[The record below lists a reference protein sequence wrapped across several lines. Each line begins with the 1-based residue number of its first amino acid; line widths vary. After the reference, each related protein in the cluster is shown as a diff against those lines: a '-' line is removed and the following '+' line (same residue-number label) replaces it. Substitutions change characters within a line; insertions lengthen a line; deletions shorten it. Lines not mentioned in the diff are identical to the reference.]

1 MKYDFDKC
9 IDRRNTA
16 SFKWDWCNL
25 IFGTDDIIP
34 MSIAD
39 MDICVPPQVVEA
51 LKKRIEHPVLGYSV
65 KTEKFYEAVQNWML
79 KRHDWKIDSSQ
90 ILSTPGIVPA
100 INFAVFALTKPGD
113 GILIQPPVYHPFFD
127 AIELN
132 DRKLLINNL
141 KVTDKDKLNRT
152 YYEIDFEDFDKKA
165 AQAKLFI
172 LCSPHNP
179 VGRVWTREEL
189 QKIGDICKKHNV
201 YILSDEIHNDLVFKP
216 NKHIPFNSLEDFSDF
231 SITCMAPSKTFNVAG
246 LCTSIMLINNAD
258 IRKAIEDTMMKT
270 GIFMMNIFGMN
281 ALETCYNECEEWLEQ
296 LLVYLDGNR
305 QFVYDYLEKELP
317 ELKVADSESTFL
329 SWIDF
334 NALGMS
340 HDELERFLIDKAKVG
355 FDTGLK
361 YGDIGK
367 GFMRLNFGC
376 SKKLLEEALN
386 RINQAIKA
394 LKKG

>member
-39 MDICVPPQVVEA
+39 MDICVPPQVVDA
-51 LKKRIEHPVLGYSV
+51 LKQRIEHPVLGYTV
-65 KTEKFYEAVQNWML
+65 KTDKFYQAVQNWMQ
-79 KRHDWKIDSSQ
+79 KRHNWQIEDSY

-100 INFAVFALTKPGD
+100 INFAVFALTNPGD

-141 KVTDKDKLNRT
+141 KAKSSKTSGKS
-152 YYEIDFEDFDKKA
+152 YYEIDFEDFEQKA
-165 AQAKLFI
+165 KQAKLFI

-179 VGRVWTREEL
+179 VGRVWTKEEL
-189 QKIGDICKKHNV
+189 QKIGNICKKHNV
-201 YILSDEIHNDLVFKP
+201 YVLSDEIHNDLVFKP
-216 NKHIPFNSLEDFSDF
+216 TKHIPFSSIKEFSDI

-246 LCTSIMLINNAD
+246 LCTSIMIIPNPEIKKALED
-258 IRKAIEDTMMKT
+258 IMMKS

-281 ALETCYNECEEWLEQ
+281 ALETCYNECEDWLEQ
-296 LLVYLDGNR
+296 LLVYLDSNR
-305 QFVYDYLEKELP
+305 QFVYDYFEKNLP
-317 ELKVADSESTFL
+317 EFTLADSESTFL
-329 SWIDF
+329 IWIDF
-334 NALGMS
+334 NSLKME
-340 HDELERFLIDKAKVG
+340 HNELEEFLVKKAKVG
-355 FDTGLK
+355 LDTGIK
-361 YGDIGK
+361 YGELGR

-376 SKKLLEEALN
+376 SRKMLEEALN
-386 RINQAIKA
+386 RINTAVKE
-394 LKKG
+394 LKQR